1 MQKEAPINLS
11 VKTPHKSHFMDNGD
25 QYLHSIR
32 GDMRKHLNRP
42 DF

>member
-1 MQKEAPINLS
+1 MHKEGPINLS

-32 GDMRKHLNRP
+32 GDMRKHLNSP